1 VSELHVEGEHRVTP
15 LELFFDLVFVF
26 AFTEVTTLMTN
37 DLSWA
42 GLGRGL
48 LVLAALWWAWTGY
61 AWLTNTIDPEDRGYA
76 TVALLVAMA
85 AMFVAALAVP
95 DAFDEHGVAFGVA
108 FLIVRAMHLALYALS
123 AGDDRQLLAAVRRLS
138 LPTMGAALLIVLAGF
153 TDDGLRIALWLLAL
167 TIDYLGP
174 LVGRGI
180 GWRVHP
186 AHFAERHGLIV
197 IIALGE
203 SFIAIGLGAN
213 VGGLDAGVIVAAV
226 LGLAVATCFWLAYFD
241 FFSIRGHQILVDSSG
256 AQRAAFA
263 RDAYSYLHLPM
274 VAGIVLFAVAVK
286 QTLAHVGD
294 ELDTV
299 AAFALC
305 GGCAVYLSSY
315 VLLRIRLD
323 RKLSRGRFI
332 ALLAF
337 LAVFPACTAV
347 PALAALAIVAAV
359 WIALHAYELIWWR
372 EARAQTRA
380 LRMPA

>member
-1 VSELHVEGEHRVTP
+1 VSELHVESEHRVTP

-61 AWLTNTIDPEDRGYA
+61 AWLTNSVDPEDRGYA
-76 TVALLVAMA
+76 TVAMLVAMA

-95 DAFDEHGVAFGVA
+95 EAFDEHGVVFGIA
-108 FLIVRAMHLALYALS
+108 FLIVRAMHLALYAIS
-123 AGDDRQLLAAVRRLS
+123 AGDDRQLRAALARLTP
-138 LPTMGAALLIVLAGF
+138 PTMVAALLIVLAGF
-153 TDDGLRIALWLLAL
+153 TEGAPRILLWLLAL

-174 LVGRGI
+174 LVGRGV

-213 VGGLDAGVIVAAV
+213 VGGVDAGVIVAAV

-241 FFSIRGHQILVDSSG
+241 FFSIRGHQLLVDSSG
-256 AQRAAFA
+256 VQRAAFA

-274 VAGIVLFAVAVK
+274 VAGIVLFAVAMK
-286 QTLAHVGD
+286 QTLAHVAD

-337 LAVFPACTAV
+337 LAAFPACTAV

>member
-1 VSELHVEGEHRVTP
+1 
-15 LELFFDLVFVF
+15 
-26 AFTEVTTLMTN
+26 
-37 DLSWA
+37 
-42 GLGRGL
+42 
-48 LVLAALWWAWTGY
+48 
-61 AWLTNTIDPEDRGYA
+61 
-76 TVALLVAMA
+76 
-85 AMFVAALAVP
+85 
-95 DAFDEHGVAFGVA
+95 
-108 FLIVRAMHLALYALS
+108 MHLALYAIS
-123 AGDDRQLLAAVRRLS
+123 AGDDRQLRAALGRLTP
-138 LPTMGAALLIVLAGF
+138 PTMVAALLIVLAGF
-153 TDDGLRIALWLLAL
+153 TEGTPRILLWLLAL
-167 TIDYLGP
+167 TVDYLGP
-174 LVGRGI
+174 LVGRGV

-186 AHFAERHGLIV
+186 AHFAERHGLII

-213 VGGLDAGVIVAAV
+213 ISGLDAGVIVAAV

-241 FFSIRGHQILVDSSG
+241 FFSIRGHQLLVGSSG
-256 AQRAAFA
+256 VQRAAFA

-294 ELDTV
+294 ELGTV

-305 GGCAVYLSSY
+305 GGSAVYLSSY

-337 LAVFPACTAV
+337 LAALPACTAV

-380 LRMPA
+380 LRVPA

>member
-1 VSELHVEGEHRVTP
+1 MSELHVEQEHRVTP

-37 DLSWA
+37 ELSWA

-61 AWLTNTIDPEDRGYA
+61 AWLTNTVDPEERGFA

-95 DAFDEHGVAFGVA
+95 EAFDEHGVVFGVA
-108 FLIVRAMHLALYALS
+108 YLIVRVMHLTLYALT
-123 AGDDRQLLAAVRRLS
+123 ANGNRQLLSALARLT
-138 LPTMGAALLIVLAGF
+138 PWTVIAALLIVLAGF
-153 TDDGLRIALWLLAL
+153 TDDGERIVLWLVAL

-213 VGGLDAGVIVAAV
+213 VSGLDAGVVVGAV
-226 LGLAVATCFWLAYFD
+226 LGLAIATCFWLAYFD
-241 FFSIRGHQILVDSSG
+241 FFAIRGHQLLVQASG
-256 AQRAAFA
+256 VQRAAFA

-274 VAGIVLFAVAVK
+274 VTGIVLFAVAVK

-305 GGCAVYLSSY
+305 GGCALYLLSY
-315 VLLRIRLD
+315 VLLRVRLD
-323 RKLSRGRFI
+323 RRLSRGRFV
-332 ALLAF
+332 ATLAF
-337 LAVFPACTAV
+337 LAVFPACTTV
-347 PALAALAIVAAV
+347 PALAALALVAAV
-359 WIALHAYELIWWR
+359 WIGLHAYELIWWR

-380 LRMPA
+380 LRAPA